1 MSKINNNLYNSDPE
15 VFTTFSIMFRL
26 FYLSESY
33 NTIYKNDPEQNL
45 PKNMIRM
52 YYEKVNPNYD
62 NMLSSFRKKYISTES
77 LVEKND
83 TTDQKQGIGLVYD
96 YIQDYKKEKDFN
108 ILIESLQ
115 INSKLWSV
123 RDKKF
128 TNDYIVNLKKAA
140 NKKIELAKKTKDLNL
155 FREAQNDL
163 KNISDASSKIKIGGH
178 IRSNDEKVSLNGINI
193 HIPSGNDAMK
203 FLNSFSSSDKINEF
217 NRKLNGD
224 IIDYIDYCV
233 RITTDL
239 IKYQPFIDGNKR
251 TFRSL
256 LNLMFKLKNI
266 PPVYIRPK
274 ERDTYKE
281 GLFNAILYENY
292 NDIVGF
298 YYYKICDSIYEF
310 DVEPTLNI
318 SKKKIK
324 KLDN

>member
-108 ILIESLQ
+108 ILIESLL

-140 NKKIELAKKTKDLNL
+140 NKKIELAKKTKDFNL

-163 KNISDASSKIKIGGH
+163 KYISDASSKIKIGSRVKVPFGH
-178 IRSNDEKVSLNGINI
+178 QTLEGFVLKITNKIDNNDYELKYIKELVDEEPILNKEMLEL
-193 HIPSGNDAMK
+193 GNY
-203 FLNSFSSSDKINEF
+203 LSEYTLCSKINA
-217 NRKLNGD
+217 
-224 IIDYIDYCV
+224 Y
-233 RITTDL
+233 
-239 IKYQPFIDGNKR
+239 
-251 TFRSL
+251 
-256 LNLMFKLKNI
+256 
-266 PPVYIRPK
+266 
-274 ERDTYKE
+274 
-281 GLFNAILYENY
+281 LFY
-292 NDIVGF
+292 
-298 YYYKICDSIYEF
+298 
-310 DVEPTLNI
+310 
-318 SKKKIK
+318 
-324 KLDN
+324 